1 MTDDLWGME
10 LISTTFQLTVWA
22 VGVKYPLQAGAL
34 TSLSSHKVQ
43 G

>member
-1 MTDDLWGME
+1 MTYKGWSSSSM
-10 LISTTFQLTVWA
+10 SFQLTVWA
-22 VGVKYPLQAGAL
+22 VGVKHPLQAGAL